1 MKKKDTKARMQIIF
15 GALILALF
23 FSVELYMMINYS
35 EKYLII
41 AGIALIELIFLY
53 VIIQGIFALKDEKE
67 IRNEEQYDNVFKS
80 EKASYLMLKKYFEE
94 FEDKLNYL
102 EKASKIPTEEIINA
116 QKGIAKV
123 IMNRNREG
131 SEAMIS
137 TTEQITEQL
146 TEVQKQSEALQSLL
160 ASCKDEIIVSQKAAG
175 DSSEKSVQMQI
186 QDLVV
191 QMKDMELRLNTAL
204 SQNQKMIVQSAPV
217 SYATAPEPVGTPK
230 PIAEP
235 EPAAGSESVVAPKP
249 IAEPEP
255 AAGSESVVAPEAIA
269 EPEPVVAPEAIAEP
283 EPVVAPEAIV
293 EPEPVVAPE
302 AIVEP
307 EPVAEPEAIVE
318 PEPAAAPEAIA
329 EPEPVAEPEAIVEP
343 EPVAAPEA
351 IVEPEPV
358 AASEPVAEP
367 VQPAAEPA
375 SDSNRSLSPD
385 EIAAL
390 FANMGNDS
398 ASETKEEPVTEPEPE
413 VTEEP
418 IAAEATEAPADST
431 PPMPDLSDPNK
442 TLSPDEIAALFANMG
457 N

>member
-146 TEVQKQSEALQSLL
+146 TEMQKQSEALQSLL

-217 SYATAPEPVGTPK
+217 SYATAPEPVSEPEPVGTPK

-235 EPAAGSESVVAPKP
+235 EPAAASESVVAPKP

-255 AAGSESVVAPEAIA
+255 AAASVSVVALKPIA
-269 EPEPVVAPEAIAEP
+269 EPEPVVAPEP
-283 EPVVAPEAIV
+283 
-293 EPEPVVAPE
+293 
-302 AIVEP
+302 
-307 EPVAEPEAIVE
+307 
-318 PEPAAAPEAIA
+318 
-329 EPEPVAEPEAIVEP
+329 IVEP
-343 EPVAAPEA
+343 EPVAAP
-351 IVEPEPV
+351 
-358 AASEPVAEP
+358 EPVAEP

-431 PPMPDLSDPNK
+431 PPMQDLSDPNK

>member
-67 IRNEEQYDNVFKS
+67 IRNEERYDNVFKS

-160 ASCKDEIIVSQKAAG
+160 ASCKDEIIVSQKAVG

-217 SYATAPEPVGTPK
+217 SYATAPEPVSEPEPVRTPK

-235 EPAAGSESVVAPKP
+235 EPAAV
-249 IAEPEP
+249 
-255 AAGSESVVAPEAIA
+255 SESVVAPEAIT
-269 EPEPVVAPEAIAEP
+269 EPEPVVAPEP
-283 EPVVAPEAIV
+283 
-293 EPEPVVAPE
+293 
-302 AIVEP
+302 
-307 EPVAEPEAIVE
+307 
-318 PEPAAAPEAIA
+318 
-329 EPEPVAEPEAIVEP
+329 IVEP
-343 EPVAAPEA
+343 EPVAAPEPIPA
-351 IVEPEPV
+351 P
-358 AASEPVAEP
+358 EPVAEP

-398 ASETKEEPVTEPEPE
+398 ASETKEEPVMEPESE

-431 PPMPDLSDPNK
+431 PPMPDLSDSNK

>member
-23 FSVELYMMINYS
+23 FDVELYMMINYS

-217 SYATAPEPVGTPK
+217 SYATAPEPVS
-230 PIAEP
+230 
-235 EPAAGSESVVAPKP
+235 EPAASESVVAPEA

-255 AAGSESVVAPEAIA
+255 VVAPEAIA

-293 EPEPVVAPE
+293 EPEPVAAPE

-307 EPVAEPEAIVE
+307 EPVAAPEPIVE
-318 PEPAAAPEAIA
+318 S
-329 EPEPVAEPEAIVEP
+329 

-418 IAAEATEAPADST
+418 IDAEATEAPADST

>member
-191 QMKDMELRLNTAL
+191 QMKDMELRLNAAL
-204 SQNQKMIVQSAPV
+204 SQNQKVIVQSAPV
-217 SYATAPEPVGTPK
+217 SYATAPESISEPEPVGASE

-235 EPAAGSESVVAPKP
+235 EPAAASESVAAPEA
-249 IAEPEP
+249 IVEPEP
-255 AAGSESVVAPEAIA
+255 VVAPEAIA

-293 EPEPVVAPE
+293 EPEPV
-302 AIVEP
+302 
-307 EPVAEPEAIVE
+307 
-318 PEPAAAPEAIA
+318 AA
-329 EPEPVAEPEAIVEP
+329 PEAIVEP

-351 IVEPEPV
+351 IVEPEPVAAPEPIVEPEPV